1 MKKIAFYDTKSYD
14 KKWFDELKN
23 QYGFEIKYIESKLN
37 KNTAHLANEADAV
50 VIFVNDAADAETINL
65 LEELGVKLIALRC
78 AGFNNVDLKSADGKI
93 RVARVP
99 AYSPYAVAEYA
110 MTLLLTL
117 NRKTY
122 KAYNR
127 VRDYNFKL
135 DGLTGFDLYGK
146 TVGVVGTGKIGQVF
160 IDICKG
166 FNMNVIAFDL
176 YPAAGKEINYV
187 TSDELFRQADIISFH
202 CPLTDATRYMVNKD
216 TLAIMKDGVYIINTS
231 RGLIIDTAALLEA
244 LKSKKV
250 AGAGLDVYEKEADLF
265 FEDHSGSIIQ
275 DDIARELISMP
286 NVLLTSH
293 QAFLTNEA
301 LRRIAEVTMQNLK
314 EFFDG
319 LPMKNEVTAQ

>member
-1 MKKIAFYDTKSYD
+1 MKKIAFYDTKTYD
-14 KKWFDELKN
+14 LKWFDELKFK
-23 QYGFEIKYIESKLN
+23 YDFEFKYIESRLN
-37 KNTAHLANEADAV
+37 KNTAHLASGCDAV
-50 VIFVNDAADAETINL
+50 IIFVNDVADAKTIEIL
-65 LEELGVKLIALRC
+65 DELGIKLIALRC
-78 AGFNNVDLKSADGKI
+78 AGFNNVDLKSANGKI

-160 IDICKG
+160 IDICRG
-166 FNMNVIAFDL
+166 FKMNVIAFDL
-176 YPAAGKEINYV
+176 YPVADKEINYV
-187 TSDELFRQADIISFH
+187 SSDELFRQADIISFH
-202 CPLTDATRYMVNKD
+202 CPLTDSTRYMVNKD

-231 RGLIIDTAALLEA
+231 RGPIIDTAALLEA

-250 AGAGLDVYEKEADLF
+250 AGAGLDVYEKEADFF
-265 FEDHSGSIIQ
+265 FEDYSNSIIQ
-275 DDIARELISMP
+275 DDILRDLISMP

-301 LRRIAEVTMQNLK
+301 LQKIAEVTMQNIK

>member
-23 QYGFEIKYIESKLN
+23 QYGFEFMYIESKLN
-37 KNTAHLANEADAV
+37 KNTAHLASGADAV

>member
-1 MKKIAFYDTKSYD
+1 MKKIAFYDTKTYD
-14 KKWFDELKN
+14 KKWFDELKFK
-23 QYGFEIKYIESKLN
+23 YDFEFNYIERKLN
-37 KNTAHLANEADAV
+37 KNTAHLASGADAV
-50 VIFVNDAADAETINL
+50 VIFVNDVADAQTINL
-65 LEELGVKLIALRC
+65 LEKLGVKLIALRC
-78 AGFNNVDLKSADGKI
+78 AGFNNVDLKSANGKI

-160 IDICKG
+160 IDICRG
-166 FNMNVIAFDL
+166 FKMNVIAFDL
-176 YPAAGKEINYV
+176 YPVADKEINYV
-187 TSDELFRQADIISFH
+187 SSDELFRQADIISFH
-202 CPLTDATRYMVNKD
+202 CPLTDSTRYMVNKD

-231 RGLIIDTAALLEA
+231 RGPIIDTAALLEA

-250 AGAGLDVYEKEADLF
+250 AGAGLDVYEKEAELF
-265 FEDHSGSIIQ
+265 FEDYSGSIIQ

-301 LRRIAEVTMQNLK
+301 LQKIAEVTMQNIQ

>member
-1 MKKIAFYDTKSYD
+1 MNKIAFYDTKSYD

-23 QYGFEIKYIESKLN
+23 QYGYEFKYIESKLN
-37 KNTAHLANEADAV
+37 KNTAHLASGADAV

-65 LEELGVKLIALRC
+65 LEELGVRLIALRC

-110 MTLLLTL
+110 MSLLLTL

-127 VRDYNFKL
+127 IRDYNFKL

-176 YPAAGKEINYV
+176 YPAAGREINYV
-187 TSDELFRQADIISFH
+187 TSDELFRKADIISFH

-231 RGLIIDTAALLEA
+231 RGPIIDTAALLEA

-265 FEDHSGSIIQ
+265 FEDHSGSIIK

-301 LRRIAEVTMQNLK
+301 LKKIAEVTMQNLK

-319 LPMKNEVTAQ
+319 LPMKNEATAQ